1 MKRIL
6 CTGVV
11 IAVVVM
17 LFSGCAKMPDEK
29 LLVKGK
35 QMESEQKFTEAIA
48 SYDKLIGK
56 FPTSPLVPEAIY
68 QKALVH
74 ANALQEYDIAVSG
87 LMSVLEKYPENRV
100 ASRSQFMIGF
110 IYANS
115 VGDTAK
121 AGEAYRTFLKKY
133 PNDELKPSVEWEL
146 KYLGKDID
154 DIPELTTLGDA
165 SEAEAQK

>member
-1 MKRIL
+1 MKKVL
-6 CTGVV
+6 LTG
-11 IAVVVM
+11 IAAVVALTM
-17 LFSGCAKMPDEK
+17 LAGCAKMPDEK
-29 LLVKGK
+29 LMVKGK

-48 SYDKLIGK
+48 SYQKLIDK
-56 FPTSPLVPEAIY
+56 FPTSPLVPEAMY

-87 LMSVLEKYPENRV
+87 LAAVLEKYPDNRI

-115 VGDTAK
+115 VGDTAR
-121 AGEAYRTFLKKY
+121 AGEAYRAFLKKY

-154 DIPELTTLGDA
+154 DIPELTTLGEGSA
-165 SEAEAQK
+165 AEAKK